1 MELPAAVIARK
12 CEDRAGKAYD
22 MRAAPAF
29 AVGRAR
35 IQVVGEVSPYTE
47 IKVFECTHAI
57 RSRADQS

>member
-12 CEDRAGKAYD
+12 CEDRAGIAYD
-22 MRAAPAF
+22 VGAATAF

-35 IQVVGEVSPYTE
+35 VQVIWEVSPYTE
-47 IKVFECTHAI
+47 IKIFECTHAI